1 MTIFIYLLGVLC
13 HYVFMGAIK
22 RQNKGDKMKKKTLIE
37 KAGMKKF
44 SVAAATKP
52 ELKKR
57 IKRINSILQNK
68 KINSY
73 LRKKLTDHRWACE
86 QKLKTS
92 LSKKRKPINKNQMHL
107 PGFLR
112 QMDIV
117 RFEELIANKVREEI
131 ASLVKP
137 ARKTSKKSA

>member
-1 MTIFIYLLGVLC
+1 
-13 HYVFMGAIK
+13 MGAIK

-37 KAGMKKF
+37 KAGMRKF

-92 LSKKRKPINKNQMHL
+92 LSKKRKPINIK
-107 PGFLR
+107 
-112 QMDIV
+112 
-117 RFEELIANKVREEI
+117 
-131 ASLVKP
+131 
-137 ARKTSKKSA
+137 